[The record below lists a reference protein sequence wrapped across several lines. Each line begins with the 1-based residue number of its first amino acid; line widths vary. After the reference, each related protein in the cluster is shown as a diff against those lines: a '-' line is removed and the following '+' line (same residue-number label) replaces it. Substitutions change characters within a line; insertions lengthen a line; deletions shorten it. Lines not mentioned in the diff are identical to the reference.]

1 MAKFSLRINNDSL
14 EKGWSAKLIAD
25 FDPVAGCGEETFWV
39 KVVDIHNEGG
49 KTKYVGTVQDYLTY
63 PKSHGMTQGF
73 LVEFGPEHVSEI
85 RRPGQK
91 PT

>member
-39 KVVDIHNEGG
+39 KVADIRDENG
-49 KTKYVGTVQDYLTY
+49 KIRYFGTVQNYLTY
-63 PKSHGMTQGF
+63 TKSHGMILGF
-73 LVEFGPEHVSEI
+73 AVEFGPEHVSEF
-85 RRPGQK
+85 RRPGQ
-91 PT
+91 PLT